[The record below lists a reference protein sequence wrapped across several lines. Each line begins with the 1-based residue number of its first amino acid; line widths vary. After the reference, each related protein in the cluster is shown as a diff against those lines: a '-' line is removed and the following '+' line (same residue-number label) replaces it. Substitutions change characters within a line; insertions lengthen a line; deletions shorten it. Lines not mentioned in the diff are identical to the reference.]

1 MHPYPQPGDSGSS
14 NLKTAVLVGA
24 VIAMLAA
31 NVYLYMQVD
40 VLKTEIA
47 KLRESIATEVT
58 NLRENSTATSATH
71 RKGIET
77 LKSELEGAR
86 RTAAT
91 AASHAKSEAE
101 SHADQIAKQLAA
113 EQKRQAQEVA
123 TEISAVKAEAT
134 TANTKIGEVNSEVST
149 VKSQV

>member
-1 MHPYPQPGDSGSS
+1 
-14 NLKTAVLVGA
+14 LKTAVLVGA

-47 KLRESIATEVT
+47 KIRESIATEVT

-71 RKGIET
+71 RKSIET
-77 LKSELEGAR
+77 LKSELEAAR

-113 EQKRQAQEVA
+113 EQKRQEQ
-123 TEISAVKAEAT
+123 
-134 TANTKIGEVNSEVST
+134 
-149 VKSQV
+149 